1 MFSNAQKLI
10 LCATNSS
17 MTVGL
22 WHGTKLHTFRVF
34 KNQDHDHTEFSKYL
48 AQYNNINVY
57 LIADAIEEDYKLESL
72 PHTTGSARREIV
84 ERKLSQFNRNS
95 TYRVAHFI
103 NRATDKRKD
112 DNFLFIALSNAD
124 FMQSW
129 MDVIQ
134 AAHAPLVFIY
144 FQ

>member
-84 ERKLSQFNRNS
+84 EPAR
-95 TYRVAHFI
+95 
-103 NRATDKRKD
+103 
-112 DNFLFIALSNAD
+112 IALHISLIVLQINVK
-124 FMQSW
+124 MTISYLL
-129 MDVIQ
+129 
-134 AAHAPLVFIY
+134 H
-144 FQ
+144 